1 MLWLPFR
8 RALRNPIFG
17 GGVEEFAQQ
26 HARRS
31 QLLNYLIVLS
41 IVLFITWPKE
51 GFLSL
56 RDLPF
61 TYNAV
66 GGTII
71 IILAYLHLSQGSRKT
86 LGSRYLSVQDWLL
99 LAPLEAQTFLR
110 GYVAVGLLEVGLFW
124 GVSLPLLVLAAG
136 VSGES
141 LAHLGAG
148 GLIVLVC
155 VSSYRIMGVALLMFL
170 ERDEFLLYIVVRILY
185 VFIILV
191 SGFVV
196 PLGNPVLA
204 FADASVWPRHVGVLA
219 VGGLTLHGWVATV
232 VLHLLL
238 GGLFFIIASVRVR
251 WVRRRATVP
260 MVAEGEVEHG
270 NV

>member
-1 MLWLPFR
+1 MWLPFR

-17 GGVEEFAQQ
+17 GGVEELTRQST
-26 HARRS
+26 RRS
-31 QLLNYLIVLS
+31 QILNYLIVLS
-41 IVLFITWPKE
+41 IVLFVTWHKE

-56 RDLPF
+56 RDPIF
-61 TYNAV
+61 TYTAV
-66 GGTII
+66 GVATII
-71 IILAYLHLSQGSRKT
+71 VLTYLHLSQGSRKT
-86 LGSRYLSVQDWLL
+86 LGSQYVSVHDWLL
-99 LAPLEAQTFLR
+99 LAPLDAGTFLR
-110 GYVAVGLLEVGLFW
+110 GYLAVGLFEVVVFW

-136 VSGES
+136 ISGES

-148 GLIVLVC
+148 GLIILVC
-155 VSSYRIMGVALLMFL
+155 VGSYRILGVALLMFL

-196 PLGNPVLA
+196 PLCNPVLA
-204 FADASVWPRHVGVLA
+204 FADASVSPWRLSMFALPGVT
-219 VGGLTLHGWVATV
+219 VHGWVATV

-251 WVRRRATVP
+251 WVRYRVTAP
-260 MVAEGEVEHG
+260 VAEGDAEL
-270 NV
+270 